1 MISSS
6 ESESDPDDDS
16 PLVALVA
23 ARPMQ
28 EKNATRDFFDEDDG
42 GLDLGDLLTK
52 AINTVDNTTNVS
64 HDKILS
70 KDCVHTCKGAELFIS
85 GCSFVIDYLVRHN
98 IQYS

>member
-16 PLVALVA
+16 PLAALVA

-85 GCSFVIDYLVRHN
+85 GCSFVIDYSVRHN